1 MANPIVTSLPAYV
14 EQNRLPLLRETMLE
28 GISARLL
35 SLQTGIKSSAA
46 LNLLSTEIEFGDGS
60 TCGWDDA
67 GTQALSQRI
76 LTTGQIKINMSYCEK
91 VLLGKWAESEVR
103 IAADDKRLP
112 FEEEFMNGVRDAIR
126 SAIEKAIWQGDT
138 TSDNANLNKF
148 NGLLKILNA
157 ETTTIKETITAG
169 STYRA
174 AVAQV
179 LLAMPA
185 ETLKDDARVFVSPE
199 FLRGY
204 GQELV
209 NANLYHYAAGED
221 FNEIQIPGSR
231 VRLVAVAGLSGTS
244 KIVAGRLSNMF
255 LGVDLENASEIFDFW
270 YSQDNREFRLAV
282 EFNMGVQVAFPDEIV
297 VGTYTTLG

>member
-14 EQNRLPLLRETMLE
+14 EQNRLPLLRESMLE
-28 GISARLL
+28 GISARILT
-35 SLQTGIKSSAA
+35 LQTGVKSAAA
-46 LNLLSTEIEFGDGS
+46 LNLLNTEIIFGNGAE
-60 TCGWDDA
+60 CGWDDA
-67 GTQALSQRI
+67 GTQTLSQRI
-76 LTTGQIKINMSYCEK
+76 IQTGQVKINMTYCEK

-112 FEEEFMNGVRDAIR
+112 FEEDFMNGVRDAIR
-126 SAIEKAIWQGDT
+126 AAIEKAIWQGDT
-138 TSDNANLNKF
+138 ASGDANLNKF
-148 NGLLKILNA
+148 DGMLKVLNGESTVID
-157 ETTTIKETITAG
+157 ETIAAG
-169 STYRA
+169 STHRQ

-185 ETLKDDARVFVSPE
+185 ETLKDDARIFVSPE

-231 VRLVAVAGLSGTS
+231 VRLVAVNGLTGTK

-255 LGVDLENASEIFDFW
+255 LGVDLENDAEIFDFW
-270 YSQDNREFRLAV
+270 YSKDNREFRLAV